1 MFVFRVRGFVI
12 FHVCAVFFPSSVA
25 LTDEG
30 RAGQILRAG
39 TPREAP
45 ALQALPRLVGQR
57 QLCEYE
63 SRVIMCHMFV
73 SADVLTARFLQG
85 KKKKRKRARMEM
97 KLEGEAMFAVFF
109 VTM

>member
-1 MFVFRVRGFVI
+1 
-12 FHVCAVFFPSSVA
+12 
-25 LTDEG
+25 
-30 RAGQILRAG
+30 
-39 TPREAP
+39 
-45 ALQALPRLVGQR
+45 
-57 QLCEYE
+57 
-63 SRVIMCHMFV
+63 MFV

>member
-1 MFVFRVRGFVI
+1 MN
-12 FHVCAVFFPSSVA
+12 
-25 LTDEG
+25 
-30 RAGQILRAG
+30 
-39 TPREAP
+39 
-45 ALQALPRLVGQR
+45 
-57 QLCEYE
+57 
-63 SRVIMCHMFV
+63 MCHMFV